1 MNRLMATV
9 QTIQESDVMTYIS
22 VNNGQSTI
30 NLIKSHKP
38 QWLNVGDRVYC
49 NFQEACVC
57 LSKDCTGKVS
67 IENALPVILK
77 NIRKNDSLCEVTL
90 DNQDFGEIVSLI
102 TTNAYEKMELC
113 EGAHAMMLLRGTD
126 IKLEPF
132 IEASPYSLIG

>member
-9 QTIQESDVMTYIS
+9 QEIHEGEVVTYIS
-22 VNNGQSTI
+22 VNSGESCMK
-30 NLIKSHKP
+30 LIKSQKP
-38 QWLNVGDRVYC
+38 EWLRVGDKVYC

-67 IENALPVILK
+67 IENTLPVVLK

-90 DNQDFGEIVSLI
+90 DNKDFGEIVSLI
-102 TTNAYEKMELC
+102 TTRAYEKMELC
-113 EGAHAMMLLRGTD
+113 EGTHAMMLLRGTD

-132 IEASPYSLIG
+132 IEESPYSLIG